1 MKKVMF
7 FSAAAAAIMLTACG
21 GSKDGGSTE
30 STESTENKEVAV
42 TAISEAEGTLGA
54 FVTLTDGTYTIAFT
68 PDKYVNGKYNAEVSI
83 PMTIK
88 QLEGFGD
95 GMIMYAPSY
104 DLVLVDSNGAPLS
117 QKLSM
122 DDVNAFNNALKSAG
136 DTKVTINFQKSWLED
151 TDVDAI
157 VSKAKSVKLSV
168 SGEPREMGGGNTVA
182 SLDESADVSA
192 RTSNSL
198 FSTDDPDDMYGEYVD
213 VAMELENLET
223 AKEEGEDIDMD
234 KVKELFAK
242 ADKMKPEIQK
252 IKGKLNYGNQGA
264 LSTVNDMIA
273 RCKRTLK

>member
-1 MKKVMF
+1 MF

-136 DTKVTINFQKSWLED
+136 DTKVTINFKMSWMED

-168 SGEPREMGGGNTVA
+168 SGEPREMGGRNAGA

-192 RTSNSL
+192 STSNSL
-198 FSTDDPDDMYGEYVD
+198 FSSDDPEEMYDEYVD
-213 VAMELENLET
+213 VYSALEDLET
-223 AKEEGEDIDMD
+223 AKEEGEDVDMD
-234 KVKELFAK
+234 LAK
-242 ADKMKPEIQK
+242 SLVEKAEKMKPEIQK
-252 IKGKLNYGNQGA
+252 VKGQLNSGNQGA
-264 LSTVNDMIA
+264 FTDVVNPGIA
-273 RCKRTLK
+273 RCKRNLLK

>member
-1 MKKVMF
+1 MF

-136 DTKVTINFQKSWLED
+136 DTKVTINFQKSWMED
-151 TDVDAI
+151 TDVDAV

-192 RTSNSL
+192 STSNSL